1 MHFGPARNLLDFHQQ
16 AGRAGRD
23 GNPSDIIVLFYGQQ
37 LSHCEDD
44 VRSFLK
50 PTACYHVASHSS
62 FDPDIAPLLP
72 SHENPA
78 QCRHVS
84 DEVRALLKGAL
95 SELESSMSQGYGRS
109 AFGSA
114 SSHGF
119 LKELISDVVAHCH
132 KLFSV
137 EDIIVNVP
145 VFSRRHAVAT
155 LGILNEVF
163 GDVTENNF
171 LGFTDANNDYVN
183 SEFDNLL
190 ERCYQDFVEDF
201 IRPLFNLY

>member
-1 MHFGPARNLLDFHQQ
+1 MTAVIFAPRIACCDSPDSCKGP
-16 AGRAGRD
+16 
-23 GNPSDIIVLFYGQQ
+23 
-37 LSHCEDD
+37 
-44 VRSFLK
+44 LK
-50 PTACYHVASHSS
+50 PFERESTAEQ
-62 FDPDIAPLLP
+62 
-72 SHENPA
+72 ENPA

-155 LGILNEVF
+155 LGISNEVF
-163 GDVTENNF
+163 DDITENNF